1 MSRVGQ
7 TNSFAIKVSAG
18 RCRSSSRAKRRR
30 RKKKWRVFIFRIP
43 TCRPG
48 RRRSGASSWR
58 RKKNEPGS
66 AQKGN
71 RDGLDSPT
79 WPTRSS
85 SDFGRGKEVIA
96 FYQRSQT
103 SSALTPATHLVSQT
117 GRSHP
122 GRQPRTETTANHNN
136 PRLPSASINPP
147 FPNHL
152 SSNIFR
158 KRRKIN
164 LKLY

>member
-1 MSRVGQ
+1 MARIYLPDSH
-7 TNSFAIKVSAG
+7 VST
-18 RCRSSSRAKRRR
+18 REETLR
-30 RKKKWRVFIFRIP
+30 RVFLEEE
-43 TCRPG
+43 
-48 RRRSGASSWR
+48 
-58 RKKNEPGS
+58 KNEPGS
-66 AQKGN
+66 AQKGD

-117 GRSHP
+117 GCSHP

-136 PRLPSASINPP
+136 PHLPSASINPP

-158 KRRKIN
+158 KRRKNELETILIN
-164 LKLY
+164 LKRGLKQRR